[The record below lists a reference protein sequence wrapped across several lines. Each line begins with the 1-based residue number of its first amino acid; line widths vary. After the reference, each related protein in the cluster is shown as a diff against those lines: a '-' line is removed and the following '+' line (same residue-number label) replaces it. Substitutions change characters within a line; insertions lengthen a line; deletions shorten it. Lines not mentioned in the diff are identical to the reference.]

1 MLTVQK
7 KFTDYLSLV
16 KSELEKINF
25 PIQENENLIKVIE
38 NTELL
43 VPIIGAFSAGKSSL
57 INTFIENEVLPVGIT
72 PETSL
77 ATELRFSQNERVEAV
92 KSDDNVIQYKMSD
105 FDVIKTNAR
114 EYKFIRVFLNSDKIK
129 SIEPLILVDMP
140 GFNSPLDLHNQA
152 IINYINIG
160 VHYIVLTSVE
170 EGNITRSMMLQ
181 LSDIQEYGR
190 DFSFFLSKSN
200 LRADQEVNEIKNK
213 IEEQLN
219 EFLDINKNIIPIG
232 NSSNNSFEN
241 VIRTIEPEELFSK
254 LYQDELKQNYMAII
268 ENINVSIGALQKGKS
283 ENESTIL
290 ELNKSIEN
298 IIVRRDKML
307 GDVQSKYSDKGINS
321 IIDSVGKNL
330 SNSVEELSKSAMSGG
345 QESLSQ
351 NISEIVRHTL
361 ITKLKSSMD
370 DISSNIINE
379 FAIEMK
385 NLNANLSSYS
395 ISEDWL
401 ANITTATK
409 KMFASTNDLLTNM
422 VKNRKAVENTSKL
435 FQSVTTV
442 LAVTTTVLAPILE
455 IVIIFLPNILSAI
468 FGAAQKKK
476 QEEEIKNHL
485 LTNAIPSIK
494 REIRGKLQELF
505 NENVNTLI
513 QQIGEKFEEELKEKR
528 EAIQKMQ
535 EEKQNNVYSIEEE
548 INKYSSARDE
558 ITKLANKYIFI
569 SRS

>member
-1 MLTVQK
+1 MLNAQK
-7 KFTDYLSLV
+7 EFIHYLSSV
-16 KSELEKINF
+16 KNELTKINF
-25 PIQENENLIKVIE
+25 PTQENENFIETIE

-43 VPIIGAFSAGKSSL
+43 IPIIGAFSAGKSSL
-57 INTFIENEVLPVGIT
+57 INTFIENEILPVGIT

-77 ATELRFSQNERVEAV
+77 ATELRFSENERLEAV
-92 KSDDNVIQYKMSD
+92 KSDNSVISYNTSD
-105 FDVIKTNAR
+105 FELIKANAR
-114 EYKFIRVFLNSDKIK
+114 EYKFIKVFLNSNKLK

-152 IINYINIG
+152 IINYLNIG
-160 VHYIVLTSVE
+160 VHYVVLTSVE
-170 EGNITRSMMLQ
+170 EGNITRSIMIQ
-181 LSDIQEYGR
+181 LSDIKEYGR

-200 LRADQEVNEIKNK
+200 LRADNEVSEIKNK
-213 IEEQLN
+213 IEDQLN
-219 EFLDINKNIIPIG
+219 EFFGINKNVIPIG
-232 NSSNNSFEN
+232 NTRSDSFEN
-241 VIRTIEPEELFSK
+241 VIKTIEPEELFSK
-254 LYQDELKQNYMAII
+254 LFKDELKDLFMTTI
-268 ENINVSIGALQKGKS
+268 ENINIAIGALQKDKN
-283 ENESTIL
+283 ENETTIL

-298 IIVRRDKML
+298 IIARRDRML
-307 GDVQSKYSDKGINS
+307 VDVQSKYSDKGINS

-330 SNSVEELSKSAMSGG
+330 SNSVEELSKSAISGG

-361 ITKLKSSMD
+361 ISKLKSSMD
-370 DISSNIINE
+370 DISSNIIDE

-401 ANITTATK
+401 ANITTAAK
-409 KMFASTNDLLTNM
+409 KMFTSTNDLLTNM
-422 VKNRKAVENTSKL
+422 VNNRKAVENAGKL

-485 LTNAIPSIK
+485 LSNAIPSIK

-528 EAIQKMQ
+528 LAIQKIQ
-535 EEKQNNVYSIEEE
+535 EEKQKNIYNIEEE
-548 INKYSSARDE
+548 IYKYSSARDE
-558 ITKLANKYIFI
+558 ITKLADNYIFV

>member
-1 MLTVQK
+1 MLNVQK
-7 KFTDYLSLV
+7 EFKDYLFSL
-16 KSELEKINF
+16 KNELGKINF
-25 PIQENENLIKVIE
+25 PVQENENLIKTIE
-38 NTELL
+38 NSELL

-57 INTFIENEVLPVGIT
+57 INEFLERDILPVGIT

-77 ATELRFSQNERVEAV
+77 ASELRFSENERVEAITSNNSV
-92 KSDDNVIQYKMSD
+92 VQYKISD
-105 FDVIKTNAR
+105 FEEIKSKAR
-114 EYKFIRVFLNSDKIK
+114 EYKFIRVYLNNKKVK

-140 GFNSPLDLHNQA
+140 GFNSPLDLHSQA

-170 EGNITRSMMLQ
+170 EGNITRSMVLQ

-200 LRADQEVNEIKNK
+200 LRADQEVNEIKEK

-219 EFLDINKNIIPIG
+219 EFFDLTKSTIPIG
-232 NSSNNSFEN
+232 NNGSDAFEN
-241 VIRTIEPEELFSK
+241 VIKAIEPEELFSK
-254 LYQDELKQNYMAII
+254 LFQDKLKDNYLAII
-268 ENINVSIGALQKGKS
+268 ENINVAISALKKDKN
-283 ENESTIL
+283 ENESTIS
-290 ELNKSIEN
+290 ELNKN
-298 IIVRRDKML
+298 IDNINARRDKML
-307 GDVQSKYSDKGINS
+307 GEVQSKYSDKGINS

-330 SNSVEELSKSAMSGG
+330 SNSVEELSKSAISGG
-345 QESLSQ
+345 QESLAQ

-361 ITKLKSSMD
+361 ITKLKSSID
-370 DISSNIINE
+370 DVSSKVIDE

-401 ANITTATK
+401 ANITTTAK
-409 KMFASTNDLLTNM
+409 KMFGSTNDLLTNM
-422 VKNRKAVENTSKL
+422 VKNRKTVENAGKL
-435 FQSVTTV
+435 FKSVTTV

-505 NENVNTLI
+505 TENVNTLI
-513 QQIGEKFEEELKEKR
+513 QQISAKFEDELKEKK
-528 EAIQKMQ
+528 ESIQKIQ
-535 EEKQNNVYSIEEE
+535 IEKQSNISNIEEE
-548 INKYSSARDE
+548 INKYSLAKDE
-558 ITKLANKYIFI
+558 ITKLANNYIFI
-569 SRS
+569 SRN